1 MIDLNYNIPKN
12 IKRARID
19 VGLSSTGPNAAF
31 WLNKYDNILVIG
43 IEPNP
48 NNYQKILNGTEVNGD
63 IQIVANENVVKQ
75 NNKILSNLN
84 DKANY
89 FIPIEC
95 AIDNVVE
102 KTKKTFYC
110 TSNLNTGCSSL
121 NKPING
127 SPGLNGVTIDSEVIV
142 DVISLETFLDKFP
155 FEQIPVIEFL
165 KTDTQSNDL
174 NVVKSCGKYLERV
187 CFVFSEY
194 YAHSSYEGEKSQ
206 QECLVEFD
214 TFMKKNGFKQFC
226 CSGTDIGYVNENL
239 ISHIFEN
246 NILND
251 CIEFQ
256 NGYNWL

>member
-12 IKRARID
+12 INRARID
-19 VGLSSTGPNAAF
+19 VGMSSTGPNAAF
-31 WLNKYDNILVIG
+31 WLNKYENMLVIG

-48 NNYQKILNGTEVNGD
+48 INYQRILDGQFIVTGE
-63 IQIVANENVVKQ
+63 IQIVANKNIVKIG
-75 NNKILSNLN
+75 NGDVLCNYVEKG
-84 DKANY
+84 NY
-89 FIPIEC
+89 FKGLEA
-95 AIDNVVE
+95 AIDFTNDI
-102 KTKKTFYC
+102 TTKTFYC
-110 TSNLNTGCSSL
+110 TDITNTGCSSL
-121 NKPING
+121 HKPIDEL
-127 SPGLNGVTIDSEVIV
+127 LNGVKTEKEV
-142 DVISLETFLDKFP
+142 DVTALSLEKVLENFP

-194 YAHSSYEGEKSQ
+194 YAHSAYEGEKSQ

-214 TFMKKNGFKQFC
+214 TFMKKNGFKQFY
-226 CSGTDIGYVNENL
+226 CSGTDIGYINENL
-239 ISHIFEN
+239 ISYIFEN

-251 CIEFQ
+251 CVEFQ